1 MWIRSTKAFNTHLN
15 RFYLWK
21 PCFKPRHACAV
32 KPEVL
37 ISWSLEIDYSRAPC
51 LGADQKTR
59 GLWERDWAFP
69 LFLSSCERP
78 LSLLHINQCFNET
91 APCANGYFDLKSWT
105 QSLAVSI
112 SDIKTFIKQ
121 LVLLSCP
128 YELLMYFWSFRKRP
142 PSIILPWGRLW
153 ERIPVSDQL

>member
-37 ISWSLEIDYSRAPC
+37 ICWSLEIDYSRAPC

-59 GLWERDWAFP
+59 GLWERDWERAVSGTRDHITGALIRYSRP
-69 LFLSSCERP
+69 EYLHAECRCQLQDRCHPCSSQWSSLPKLPNSENNHFTP
-78 LSLLHINQCFNET
+78 ESTKDSLLGIE
-91 APCANGYFDLKSWT
+91 Y
-105 QSLAVSI
+105 
-112 SDIKTFIKQ
+112 
-121 LVLLSCP
+121 
-128 YELLMYFWSFRKRP
+128 
-142 PSIILPWGRLW
+142 
-153 ERIPVSDQL
+153 